1 MTIGRLAEVVRK
13 RKKQKR
19 NESRDKRRYLQ
30 LVAGETPLEETLVE
44 VDGQSVVAA
53 FGLESGGVR
62 QRREP
67 GPPVR
72 LRVPHGVATVAAAAV
87 VQLPTGAQ
95 PVGRLFVAS
104 LSPQEQTQLQV
115 THWGRCPTG
124 HIENKF

>member
-1 MTIGRLAEVVRK
+1 
-13 RKKQKR
+13 
-19 NESRDKRRYLQ
+19 
-30 LVAGETPLEETLVE
+30 
-44 VDGQSVVAA
+44 
-53 FGLESGGVR
+53 VR